1 VGHKEDNS
9 IHVEGHIHV
18 LQYAS
23 LVKNLKVTEF
33 VGMSKCPSREILGI
47 TVYRESFAKEN
58 VCDIR
63 DFWCIR
69 EHFLAELHV
78 RNESYIYI

>member
-1 VGHKEDNS
+1 MFYKEIEN
-9 IHVEGHIHV
+9 
-18 LQYAS
+18 
-23 LVKNLKVTEF
+23 
-33 VGMSKCPSREILGI
+33 I

-58 VCDIR
+58 VRDFR

>member
-1 VGHKEDNS
+1 MYVA
-9 IHVEGHIHV
+9 VEGFNYVAYLDESMGI
-18 LQYAS
+18 AM
-23 LVKNLKVTEF
+23 NLKNT
-33 VGMSKCPSREILGI
+33 CIILSEKSFI
-47 TVYRESFAKEN
+47 KLSTVYRESFAKEN
-58 VCDIR
+58 VCDFR